1 MVDSQV
7 MAFTVV
13 AAVLTVTPGSD
24 TMLVIKNSVRH
35 GARGGQATILGI
47 LGGTLFHALVSSLGL
62 SIILAQSALL
72 FRLVQMLGA
81 AYLLWLGVQSLRST
95 RPHGGAGVA
104 RLDRSLGQFFR
115 EGLVSNVLNPKV
127 AIFYMAF
134 LPQFIAPSDPV
145 LVKSV
150 LLATIHNLLS
160 VLWLGGLSLAIG
172 RGQSWIQRRQVQDW
186 LTRVSGI
193 LLIGFGLRLAL
204 AHQPD

>member
-104 RLDRSLGQFFR
+104 RLDRSLGQFLR